1 MPVAAAT
8 QEIVQQAIDAGE
20 TERDFGIL
28 LELQAAA
35 SGMQLVSEN
44 VEVDDGLS

>member
-8 QEIVQQAIDAGE
+8 RELVQQAIDAGR
-20 TERDFGIL
+20 TDCDFGIL

-35 SGMQLVSEN
+35 SDIQLQPEN
-44 VEVDDGLS
+44 IAVDDGLS